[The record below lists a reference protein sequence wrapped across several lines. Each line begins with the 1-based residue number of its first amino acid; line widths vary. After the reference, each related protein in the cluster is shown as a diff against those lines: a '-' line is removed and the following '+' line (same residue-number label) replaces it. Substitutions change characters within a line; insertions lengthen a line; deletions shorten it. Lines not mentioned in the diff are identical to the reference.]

1 VTDCRVVIRGAPCA
15 TLEAVRTLLVASGWP
30 VHAPADPSTPQPGP
44 AFTITVLSLANPGG
58 AAPPELDA
66 IREHSRHS
74 FVICL
79 GDGVSAW
86 PLTYRCEPLI
96 AGATDLVDRALPELG
111 PRLHTRLTALHQRE
125 GARWRTAHDVGAVL
139 DALGAVSVSA
149 AMTAVL
155 GSAVRLSRLSELPVL
170 ITGESGTGK
179 ELVARVLHALD
190 PRRARHPLVA
200 VNCAAISTDL
210 FESELFGHRRG
221 AFTGADRDRGG
232 LVRAAHHGVLLL
244 DEVGELSL
252 AQQAKLLRLI
262 QTQRV
267 LGVGADADEPVDV
280 RVVAATNRD
289 LAAMTAAGTFR
300 EDLYHRLAVFP
311 LHIPPLRERPD
322 DIPPL
327 VAHFLSTHAHLCRY
341 SISAGSDFLAA
352 LGCARLPGNVREVEN
367 LVCQALAARDD
378 DAPLGLGDLPRS
390 LLATIETGT
399 PAGAH
404 RPSETELPPAE
415 AVRSLADAMR
425 AHERLIVEQAVQ
437 RAGGNQA
444 HAARLLGITPRS
456 VYNKLRKHGLQA

>member
-1 VTDCRVVIRGAPCA
+1 VNDCRVVICGAPRT
-15 TLEAVRTLLVASGWP
+15 TLDAVRILLTGAGWL
-30 VHAPADPSTPQPGP
+30 VSAPPAPSPSFPAA
-44 AFTITVLSLANPGG
+44 AFTVTVLSLANPTG
-58 AAPPELDA
+58 ATAREIDD
-66 IREHSRHS
+66 IRQHSRHS

-86 PLTYRCEPLI
+86 PLTERCEPLI
-96 AGATDLVDRALPELG
+96 AGATDLLDRSLPELG
-111 PRLHTRLTALHQRE
+111 PRLHTRLTTLYQRE
-125 GARWRTAHDVGAVL
+125 GARWRTAHDVRAVL
-139 DALGAVSVSA
+139 DELGAVSASA

-190 PRRARHPLVA
+190 PRRGRHPLVA
-200 VNCAAISTDL
+200 VNCAAISADL

-267 LGVGADADEPVDV
+267 LGVGADDDEAVDV

-327 VAHFLSTHAHLCRY
+327 VTHFLSTHAHLCRY
-341 SISAGSDFLAA
+341 PIAAGPDFLAA
-352 LGCARLPGNVREVEN
+352 LSCARLPGNAREVEN

-399 PAGAH
+399 RPGTPATSQAVL
-404 RPSETELPPAE
+404 PSPE
-415 AVRSLADAMR
+415 AVRSLAEAMR